1 MSTTESLII
10 DAINTQDRPP
20 NFYPKM
26 DAAFFNS
33 EGGYLEG
40 IVRGYKSRIL
50 TSQNYLNLSQCENL
64 DDFKLQLQATDY
76 GNFLQNEASPIQT
89 STIMEKARDK
99 LVQEFMYLRA
109 NSCHPISEFLDYLT

>member
-1 MSTTESLII
+1 M
-10 DAINTQDRPP
+10 Q
-20 NFYPKM
+20 
-26 DAAFFNS
+26 AAYFNS

-50 TSQNYLNLSQCENL
+50 NTQNYMNLSQCENL

-99 LVQEFMYLRA
+99 LVDEFRYLRA
-109 NSCHPISEFLDYLT
+109 NAVYPISEFLDYLT